1 MEYRGRIEWVRM
13 SHSRSCISFAC
24 PSRPDP
30 QLGLGISCG
39 IDFTCSWVR
48 FAGLE
53 LRTSLKVDSTL
64 GAHSLRKLD
73 RNRWSVMWHHLLPN
87 TRVKFKAL
95 LSPPSS
101 PYLDSISHSCH
112 LSVFMALLILLFN
125 ISTTSPSQTCLK
137 HPPPPPYKSSTPS
150 LFLLQH

>member
-73 RNRWSVMWHHLLPN
+73 RKPLKCHVTPSASRHKSQV
-87 TRVKFKAL
+87 
-95 LSPPSS
+95 LSPLSPLSS
-101 PYLDSISHSCH
+101 PYSDSISHSRH